1 MKYKFIYEDSNHVKH
16 KRYYHALNVN
26 TATEMFRASIDH
38 SFGDKEITL
47 LEIYRLDPEGNG
59 WQSKELHVSDTSYI
73 PSLK

>member
-47 LEIYRLDPEGNG
+47 LEIYRLDPEGTG
-59 WQSKELHVSDTSYI
+59 WQSKGLHVSDISYT
-73 PSLK
+73 PSLR